1 MKLQLITV
9 GETYDKS
16 VKVLADEYAA
26 RINRYYKFEML
37 AITASNANE
46 EGKLLLKKIQEN
58 DTVVLLDEKGK
69 ELGSVDFSKQLN
81 QWLNAGRNV
90 VFVIGGAYGFSE
102 ALYARANYKLSLS
115 KMTFPHQLIRAL
127 FTEQLYRA
135 CTILRNEK
143 YHHE

>member
-16 VKVLADEYAA
+16 VKVLTDEYAG

-37 AITASNANE
+37 AISASSATE

-58 DTVVLLDEKGK
+58 DTVVLLDENGK
-69 ELGSVDFSKQLN
+69 ELGSVDFSKQIN

-90 VFVIGGAYGFSE
+90 VFVIGGAYGFSD
-102 ALYARANYKLSLS
+102 AIYARANYKLSLS

>member
-9 GETYDKS
+9 GETYDKA
-16 VKVLADEYAA
+16 VKILADEYAA

-37 AITASNANE
+37 AINASNATE
-46 EGKLLLKKIQEN
+46 EGKLLLKKVNEN

-69 ELGSVDFSKQLN
+69 ELGSVDFSKQFN

-102 ALYARANYKLSLS
+102 TMYARANYKLSLS

>member
-16 VKVLADEYAA
+16 VKVLADEYAG

-81 QWLNAGRNV
+81 QWLNARRNV

-102 ALYARANYKLSLS
+102 AVYARANYKLSLS

>member
-58 DTVVLLDEKGK
+58 DAVVLLDEKGK

-102 ALYARANYKLSLS
+102 AVYARANYKLSLS

>member
-102 ALYARANYKLSLS
+102 AVYARANYKLSLS

>member
-9 GETYDKS
+9 GETYDKA
-16 VKVLADEYAA
+16 VKILADEYAA

-37 AITASNANE
+37 AINASNATE
-46 EGKLLLKKIQEN
+46 EGKLLLKKVNEN

-69 ELGSVDFSKQLN
+69 ELGSVDFSKQFN
-81 QWLNAGRNV
+81 QWLNAGSNV

-102 ALYARANYKLSLS
+102 TMYARANYKLSLS

>member
-16 VKVLADEYAA
+16 VKALADEYAA

-37 AITASNANE
+37 AINASNAND

-58 DTVVLLDEKGK
+58 DTVVLLDEKGR

-102 ALYARANYKLSLS
+102 AVYVRANYKLSLS

>member
-9 GETYDKS
+9 GETYDKP
-16 VKVLADEYAA
+16 VKVLADEYAG

-37 AITASNANE
+37 AINASNANE

-102 ALYARANYKLSLS
+102 AMYARANYKLSLS

>member
-16 VKVLADEYAA
+16 VKVLVDEYAG

-81 QWLNAGRNV
+81 QWLNARRNV

-102 ALYARANYKLSLS
+102 AVYARANYKLSLS

>member
-102 ALYARANYKLSLS
+102 AMYARANYKLSLS